1 MHRRGFTL
9 IELLVVIAIIAILAA
24 ILFPVF
30 AQAKMA
36 AKKTQSISNA
46 KQIVTAITM
55 YSGDYDDVVPS
66 GNPNDPNYAYWSWVM
81 IGRATDNV
89 PELGGATTS
98 WYGWRYAIMPY
109 VKNKDMFKDPLFQSQ
124 RMSGMWYGNL
134 ETYLRITRSYEL
146 NWSVMGTAADHYN
159 GNSGARQAIT
169 LSSGPNVANNLFL
182 MSWKYSHPF
191 SVQQVAGGPDHMGE
205 ECGPAFSGT
214 AIVSECF
221 STNGMPAITYSG
233 LASCVFLDGHAKS
246 LKPSVLFGKME
257 VPASFA
263 PNTTSMIDWV
273 GSNNPASVGLIYTQQ
288 DIQNMS
294 GVAAQAYK

>member
-1 MHRRGFTL
+1 MRKSAFTL

-46 KQIVTAITM
+46 KQIVTGLIM
-55 YSGDYDDVVPS
+55 YTGDYDDIVPS
-66 GNPNDPNYAYWSWVM
+66 GDPNGNWAYWAWVM

-98 WYGWRYAIMPY
+98 WYGWRYATMPY
-109 VKNKDMFKDPLFQSQ
+109 VKNKDLFKDPNFQSN

-146 NWSVMGTAADHYN
+146 NWSVVATSADHYN
-159 GNSGARQAIT
+159 GNSAGRTAI
-169 LSSGPNVANNLFL
+169 SMSAAPNVASNLFL

-191 SVQQVAGGPDHMGE
+191 SVEQVAGGSNHMGN
-205 ECGPAFSGT
+205 ECGPAFTGS
-214 AIVSECF
+214 AIISECF
-221 STNGMPAITYSG
+221 PTNGMPAITYSG
-233 LASCVFLDGHAKS
+233 MASCVFLDGHAKS
-246 LKPSVLFGKME
+246 LKPSVLFGKVE
-257 VPASFA
+257 NASSYE
-263 PNTTSMIDWV
+263 PSSTSMIDWV
-273 GSNNPASVGLIYTQQ
+273 GSNNPASVGKYYTQQ
-288 DIQNMS
+288 GIQELAGIAS
-294 GVAAQAYK
+294 KAYN